1 MDTKL
6 IVSASPHVRS
16 DETTQS
22 LMANV
27 IVALCPCVVA
37 SAIIFGVRALLVT
50 AVSVVACV
58 VFEWLYCKLLKRPNP
73 ISDLSAVVT
82 GIILAMNVPVGMPIG
97 QLIIGDL
104 VAIIVVKQLFG
115 GIGMNFANPALV
127 GRIVLFIS
135 FAGSMNKWVFPDA
148 AVDQLS
154 KATPLAVAD
163 PSKLSLLDLFMGIH
177 GGVLGETCA
186 LAIVLGLIYLV
197 ATKTISIAIPAS
209 YVGSVFVFY
218 LIATKDLHS
227 ALVAVLSGGLLF
239 GAVFMAT
246 DYVTSPFT
254 LKGKL
259 VYGVCLGIVTFA
271 IRYWGT
277 SAGAII
283 IAWVV
288 TGIGIWF
295 IANTFRILSAARP
308 ELTNGLYTYAEKGF
322 GKLIG
327 FFVAYGYWI
336 CNCFALVAY
345 SVLVMATLNY
355 FVPDFSGGNNIPS
368 IIGGSIITW
377 IMYLL
382 ALQGAKSTSFLNIIG
397 TIGKLLPVAIF
408 IIAVATVFKFSVFME
423 GFWGMKGTIDLTFS
437 WDNVMPQVQATMLVT
452 LWLFLGIEG
461 AVVVSGKAK
470 SQAAVRKATTIG
482 FLVTLALYIIV
493 SLLPLGVYSQADV
506 GNMADPS
513 MAAIMLD
520 KFGKWG
526 EILVNAGV
534 IVSVLSSWLVWMLM
548 LGEMPLAA
556 SKSGIFPKA
565 FVKENKKGSPSTA
578 LLWTTIIVQIVLVI
592 SFFIGSNAWTTM
604 ISITSVMALPC
615 YLFCTLFLFKIAI
628 KKEYPKGIFASRNM
642 AVFTG
647 AAGSLYGLWLIYA
660 AGLNYLMV
668 ACIVY
673 AVGLP
678 LYIVGVRQHD
688 PKAKLFAK
696 TSDKVIV
703 AVVVALG
710 IAGLIYS
717 IVTFGHVKL

>member
-1 MDTKL
+1 
-6 IVSASPHVRS
+6 
-16 DETTQS
+16 
-22 LMANV
+22 
-27 IVALCPCVVA
+27 
-37 SAIIFGVRALLVT
+37 
-50 AVSVVACV
+50 
-58 VFEWLYCKLLKRPNP
+58 
-73 ISDLSAVVT
+73 
-82 GIILAMNVPVGMPIG
+82 
-97 QLIIGDL
+97 
-104 VAIIVVKQLFG
+104 
-115 GIGMNFANPALV
+115 
-127 GRIVLFIS
+127 
-135 FAGSMNKWVFPDA
+135 
-148 AVDQLS
+148 
-154 KATPLAVAD
+154 
-163 PSKLSLLDLFMGIH
+163 
-177 GGVLGETCA
+177 
-186 LAIVLGLIYLV
+186 
-197 ATKTISIAIPAS
+197 
-209 YVGSVFVFY
+209 
-218 LIATKDLHS
+218 
-227 ALVAVLSGGLLF
+227 
-239 GAVFMAT
+239 
-246 DYVTSPFT
+246 
-254 LKGKL
+254 
-259 VYGVCLGIVTFA
+259 
-271 IRYWGT
+271 
-277 SAGAII
+277 
-283 IAWVV
+283 
-288 TGIGIWF
+288 
-295 IANTFRILSAARP
+295 
-308 ELTNGLYTYAEKGF
+308 
-322 GKLIG
+322 
-327 FFVAYGYWI
+327 
-336 CNCFALVAY
+336 
-345 SVLVMATLNY
+345 
-355 FVPDFSGGNNIPS
+355 
-368 IIGGSIITW
+368 
-377 IMYLL
+377 
-382 ALQGAKSTSFLNIIG
+382 
-397 TIGKLLPVAIF
+397 
-408 IIAVATVFKFSVFME
+408 
-423 GFWGMKGTIDLTFS
+423 
-437 WDNVMPQVQATMLVT
+437 MPQVQATMLVT

-506 GNMADPS
+506 GAMADPS

-628 KKEYPKGIFASRNM
+628 KKEYPEGIFASRNM

-710 IAGLIYS
+710 IAGLVYS